1 MKVPLLPRLAHE
13 GEEGWSSTIDSRY
26 SSLIG
31 LPLPVPSTIS
41 MVFFR
46 IETSYL
52 YSDCLVT
59 KRDKH
64 GSRLNSTGCN
74 NGVGRGMVV
83 VLDADSKYNVS
94 DPSTA
99 PRRIWFEGLGGSLIA
114 ECSVTTT
121 YVEIKCICKKGSCTS
136 AAIRRSRLPH
146 RSTTITWLDGL
157 ASDGGSHHMDVDS
170 FCSGFVNAADLGAV
184 NAYRDSGIERFLTSY
199 ENPFTYVNGSLGP
212 TDFENIKD
220 ADLSNL
226 VFSQMFT
233 QLLNTYWLASIA
245 PLSTLDGLE
254 IPYRGHG
261 HGFVSTTTS
270 EWQSPRRVLDY
281 NTTWLV
287 VLTAGSLVMLAAG
300 IATVILNLMRRGPE
314 VLDSFTSML
323 RENQYAQEETGPSTE
338 DASEKV
344 RRLRKARVML
354 GDVHPLEMTGHVA
367 VTTRIDGD
375 SVQPLRSGRLY
386 Y

>member
-1 MKVPLLPRLAHE
+1 MRL
-13 GEEGWSSTIDSRY
+13 SS
-26 SSLIG
+26 
-31 LPLPVPSTIS
+31 
-41 MVFFR
+41 
-46 IETSYL
+46 
-52 YSDCLVT
+52 
-59 KRDKH
+59 
-64 GSRLNSTGCN
+64 
-74 NGVGRGMVV
+74 NGG
-83 VLDADSKYNVS
+83 
-94 DPSTA
+94 
-99 PRRIWFEGLGGSLIA
+99 
-114 ECSVTTT
+114 TTRMP
-121 YVEIKCICKKGSCTS
+121 C
-136 AAIRRSRLPH
+136 
-146 RSTTITWLDGL
+146 
-157 ASDGGSHHMDVDS
+157 
-170 FCSGFVNAADLGAV
+170 
-184 NAYRDSGIERFLTSY
+184 
-199 ENPFTYVNGSLGP
+199 VNGSLGP

-245 PLSTLDGLE
+245 PLSILDGLK

-261 HGFVSTTTS
+261 HGFASTTTS

-287 VLTAGSLVMLAAG
+287 VLTAGSLVMLASG
-300 IATVILNLMRRGPE
+300 IATVILNPMRRGPE

-323 RENQYAQEETGPSTE
+323 RESQYVQEETGPSTE

-367 VTTRIDGD
+367 VTTRTDGEG
-375 SVQPLRSGRLY
+375 VQPLRSGRLY